1 MEFKLGGEHLA
12 DKTSKFNYTLNL
24 KLQTDQI
31 FFGPGV
37 VELLQLISQTGSLNT
52 AAKKM
57 GMSYNKAW
65 RIIKKAEE
73 EYGSPL
79 VITSV
84 GGSKGGGS
92 VVSENG
98 NKLMKQFLLFQKM
111 TYQITNQLFDE
122 IFFDQPVTSQNKEEQ
137 Q

>member
-1 MEFKLGGEHLA
+1 MEE
-12 DKTSKFNYTLNL
+12 TRKFNYTLNL
-24 KLQTDQI
+24 KLQTDRI

-37 VELLQLISQTGSLNT
+37 VELLQLISKTGSLNT

-79 VITSV
+79 VIKSV
-84 GGSKGGGS
+84 GGNKGGGS
-92 VVSENG
+92 TVTEDG
-98 NKLMKQFLLFQKM
+98 EKLTAQFLYFQKK
-111 TYQITNQLFDE
+111 TYQITNQLFNE
-122 IFFDQPVTSQNKEEQ
+122 IFFEGTSNELN
-137 Q
+137 

>member
-1 MEFKLGGEHLA
+1 MVE
-12 DKTSKFNYTLNL
+12 TNKFNYTLNL
-24 KLQTDQI
+24 KLQADRI

-37 VELLQLISQTGSLNT
+37 VELLQLISKTGSLNT

-65 RIIKKAEE
+65 RILKKAEE
-73 EYGSPL
+73 EYGFPL
-79 VITSV
+79 VIKSV

-92 VVSENG
+92 TVTDG
-98 NKLMKQFLLFQKM
+98 GKKLTAQFLLFQKK

-122 IFFDQPVTSQNKEEQ
+122 IFLERESDKSDRGERE
-137 Q
+137 